1 MSKKDNSLKKMKR
14 KDLLEILLL
23 QNEKIKELEEKNKNL
38 EDKLNE
44 KEIIIKESG
53 SIAEL
58 SLKLNK
64 VFEAAQKA
72 ADDYLE
78 SIKSMATSNNK
89 KIKPEYNKKV
99 VIKKGNINY
108 EKK

>member
-23 QNEKIKELEEKNKNL
+23 QNKKITEFEEKNKYL
-38 EDKLNE
+38 EDKLNK

-53 SIAEL
+53 SIAEA
-58 SLKLNK
+58 SLKLTK
-64 VFEAAQKA
+64 IFEVAQKA

-78 SIKSMATSNNK
+78 SIKYMASSNNK
-89 KIKPEYNKKV
+89 KSQNKMKR
-99 VIKKGNINY
+99 
-108 EKK
+108 